1 MLLML
6 QGYRIQFSTF
16 VSLKH
21 ETENRNINRPN
32 SSKKNDG
39 NETKIVL
46 NPNMET
52 SKIDYK
58 NIYYPP
64 GGILLWILIFLE
76 LITFSAALIA
86 LSVYSRESPEAFHN
100 SRMLLNSTYGAINTL
115 FLLTS
120 GFFMATS
127 MHQLKKGKYDKST
140 FYLKLT
146 MLGGF
151 LFLGLKGI
159 EYSDKIAHGLTIG
172 YDTFFTFYWLLTL
185 FHVIHVL
192 VGIVILVS
200 MYFSIKKKKGD
211 TIIEDAEAGAT
222 FWHMC
227 DLIWLLLFPILYLI
241 F

>member
-1 MLLML
+1 
-6 QGYRIQFSTF
+6 
-16 VSLKH
+16 
-21 ETENRNINRPN
+21 
-32 SSKKNDG
+32 
-39 NETKIVL
+39 
-46 NPNMET
+46 MET
-52 SKIDYK
+52 KIDYK
-58 NIYYPP
+58 NVYYPP

-76 LITFSAALIA
+76 LVTFSAALIA
-86 LSVYSRESPEAFHN
+86 LAVFSKENPEAYHQ
-100 SRMLLNSTYGAINTL
+100 SRLLLNSTYGAINTM

-127 MHQLKKGKYDKST
+127 MHQLKKQNFDKAT

-146 MLGGF
+146 MLGGV
-151 LFLGLKGI
+151 LFLGLKVV

-192 VGIVILVS
+192 VGMVILIS
-200 MYFSIKKKKGD
+200 MYFSIKKKKEAVVL
-211 TIIEDAEAGAT
+211 EDAEAGAA

-227 DLIWLLLFPILYLI
+227 DLIWLILFPMLYLI